1 MIPRKRKISILDG
14 LKFSNMDIPKL
25 LFNLREEASC
35 PVCKDILKDPRYLPC
50 LHSFCLHCLSNW
62 HRASGTKV
70 DLTCPKCQGL
80 SRVPISGDLK
90 DLPTSFFLSG
100 FIDAL
105 AIKESDKTQV
115 TCGNCDKKSSKTSY
129 CFECC
134 KFYCEEC
141 LIAHNII
148 RSYQDH
154 RVLAVK
160 DFQEKDYE
168 VVVKRPVFCSR
179 KGHEKEEVKFFCKIC
194 PENTVCQTCVTLDH
208 AGHKVTL
215 IQEEAEAQKIEI
227 AGLIQTPTDNLQ
239 AKVKMITQIE
249 EDYAQLVQRSEAMLR
264 YVDVFVDNLTRRLQ
278 EERQNIKAT
287 VENETKKSLESLT
300 TKKTAIQKE
309 IKEIESALEKAEK
322 LLTHSTDAEVV
333 QLKKPLQ
340 SILERVV
347 ILEPFERD
355 PESLFDLVFVEN
367 NKILETIN
375 DDGIGLLRFRSTTDS
390 CESVAE
396 GKGLC
401 EGTVGREAQFNLTTR
416 NAAAEQC
423 YNKNDIVTVD
433 LTGEGGQ
440 ESKTTFLVN
449 DNKDGTYKISC
460 SPTFGGKC
468 NLSVKVNGQH
478 IRGSPFSVVIKSFNV
493 KPVSFFGKLGSNEGT
508 FIDPRGLAVN
518 SKDEI
523 AVTSEH
529 KVQIFDCK
537 GNFLRSF
544 GRQGS
549 DKGQFQSPRGIAVGK
564 DGNIHV
570 ADSGNHRIQIFNEE
584 GRYMSMFG
592 GEGSLDSQLKD
603 PRGLSLDSNGNVIV
617 SDRGNKL
624 IKFFSPDGKF
634 LTKIGAGPSS
644 LDSPIHCVQSGD
656 YLIVSDNGDHSVKV
670 FTREGEYSNTFGTIG
685 TGNGEFQRP
694 CFLSVTETGDVL
706 VCDSSNHRVQVFEL
720 NGKFIGKFGKE
731 GSNIGEFKYP
741 VSVALLSNGQI
752 VVSEYGNDR
761 IQIFDEL

>member
-1 MIPRKRKISILDG
+1 
-14 LKFSNMDIPKL
+14 MDIPKL

-62 HRASGTKV
+62 HRASGAQV
-70 DLTCPKCQGL
+70 DLSCPKCQGR
-80 SRVPISGDLK
+80 SRVPTSGDLK

-115 TCGNCDKKSSKTSY
+115 TCGNCDKKSSETSY

-148 RSYQDH
+148 RSYKDH

-239 AKVKMITQIE
+239 AKVKMITQID
-249 EDYAQLVQRSEAMLR
+249 EDYAQLVQRSEDMLR
-264 YVDVFVDNLTRRLQ
+264 DLDVFVDNLTRRLQ
-278 EERQNIKAT
+278 EERQHIKAT

-340 SILERVV
+340 SILERVGQ
-347 ILEPFERD
+347 LEPFERD
-355 PESLFDLVFVEN
+355 PESLFELAFVEN

-375 DDGIGLLRFRSTTDS
+375 DDGIGLLRFRSTTDL

-423 YNKNDIVTVD
+423 YNKNDNVTVD
-433 LTGEGGQ
+433 LTGEGEQ
-440 ESKTTFLVN
+440 ESKTTFLFN
-449 DNKDGTYKISC
+449 DNKDGTYKISY
-460 SPTFGGKC
+460 SPNFEGKC
-468 NLSVKVNGQH
+468 FLSVKVNGQH

-493 KPVSFFGKLGSNEGT
+493 KPLLSFGKEGT
-508 FIDPRGLAVN
+508 NDGMFMHPRGLAVN
-518 SKDEI
+518 SRDEI
-523 AVTSEH
+523 AVTSDH

-544 GRQGS
+544 GHKGS
-549 DKGQFQSPRGIAVGK
+549 DKGQFQSPRGIAVAK
-564 DGNIHV
+564 NGNIYV
-570 ADSGNHRIQIFNEE
+570 VDSWNHRVQIFDED
-584 GRYMSMFG
+584 GRYLSMFG
-592 GEGSLDSQLKD
+592 KEGILDTQFKD
-603 PRGLSLDSNGNVIV
+603 PWGLSLDSNGNIIV
-617 SDRGNKL
+617 VDKGNKF
-624 IKFFSPDGKF
+624 IKLFSSDGEF
-634 LTKIGAGPSS
+634 LTKIGGPSS
-644 LDSPIHCVQSGD
+644 LSDPVHCVQSGD
-656 YLIVSDNGDHSVKV
+656 YLILSDRGDNCVKV
-670 FTREGEYSNTFGTIG
+670 FTQEGYLKYKFGT
-685 TGNGEFQRP
+685 TGMENGQFNIP
-694 CFLSVTETGDVL
+694 AFLSLTKSGHLL
-706 VCDSSNHRVQVFEL
+706 VCDHCNHRVQVFEL
-720 NGKFIGKFGKE
+720 NGKFVGKFGKE
-731 GSNIGEFKYP
+731 GCNLGEFKNP
-741 VSVALLSNGQI
+741 LSVALLSNGQI
-752 VVSEYGNDR
+752 VVCDYWNNR
-761 IQIFDEL
+761 IHIFDEP